1 MPTQPTQPTQP
12 DQPDQPARP
21 EPDRPVDAEPVE
33 TAPGG
38 TAVQR
43 AEPEVVD
50 AEIVEPT
57 ALTPPP
63 APVSTDYTDQGV
75 PTLDYVRDK
84 IEGRSATAMGW
95 EELRTKEVEE
105 AEQKFAER
113 EEKGKAKLEELRRQM
128 GL

>member
-1 MPTQPTQPTQP
+1 MPESENPP
-12 DQPDQPARP
+12 DPQRTPVPVD
-21 EPDRPVDAEPVE
+21 DDIVDAEV
-33 TAPGG
+33 
-38 TAVQR
+38 
-43 AEPEVVD
+43 
-50 AEIVEPT
+50 VEPT

-63 APVSTDYTDQGV
+63 PAVSTDYTDQGV

-105 AEQKFAER
+105 AEKKFAER
-113 EEKGKAKLEELRRQM
+113 EEKGKAKLDELRKQL